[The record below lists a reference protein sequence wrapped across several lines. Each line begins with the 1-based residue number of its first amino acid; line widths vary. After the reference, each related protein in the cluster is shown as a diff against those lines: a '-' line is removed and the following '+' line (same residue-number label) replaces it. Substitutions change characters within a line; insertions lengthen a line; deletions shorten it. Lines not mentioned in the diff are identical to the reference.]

1 MNFEDAKKEAKVSKI
16 PKNVNIKKV
25 SEPNID
31 TLTYSKAVT
40 TNNKLST
47 VLKAKQALEFGK
59 YFTFVNAALKPS
71 DAKKINN
78 TKFDNLIFTNKKILE
93 VLKKIEKNMI
103 DEQDTSIRHNSKDS
117 KNKTVI
123 INGNAQNAHDEN
135 GLGLDLN
142 LIPKFKPKTK
152 PKPKPKPKPEDKT
165 NKNKTKNKPKP
176 EDKTN
181 KNKTKNKPKPED
193 KTNKDKTNKDKT
205 KEKPNPK
212 EQPKKKTKTQ
222 NKSETKTQNKSET
235 KTQNKKPNEPVKKVE
250 ASKNKVNPEKDT
262 SKPIKEVEASKNKVN
277 PEEGAK
283 ANKTEANEP
292 KANEAKANEP
302 KANEGAKR
310 TQLNKIT
317 RTFIPKAARVL
328 ARGASLVGTGI
339 TIGEGVYQY
348 VNAECEADRM
358 DAIASTTGALA
369 GMAAGAK
376 IGALAGVWAGPFGMA
391 AGALIGAGIGALAGS
406 ALGEWISGKLKTPL
420 DLIPDKFKNRGP
432 QIEYAY
438 IETKLLPLVNN
449 MPYESDED
457 YNKAFDSVENRMI
470 ELVEEMKKGTTEE
483 QQKEWD
489 KNKLINDDI
498 VTDNWR
504 FTNNSIKDWKK
515 VENLSD
521 SDLDILINDANLNDL
536 DRDRVR
542 EIKFMRNAKTN
553 TNTNAQTT
561 VSAIDRVNQ
570 AIEAEKKRLE
580 EYRKENTFDSFS
592 GLEIESD
599 NYRRSLKTIKELQQ
613 VKRTMLSQ
621 AEKGDFKSIEVDEKS
636 LEVNNNSE
644 KQFNSLTLKD
654 TSIAEFFAD
663 RNLDADSFKT
673 QWATAYS
680 SAKDISKSA
689 IADFSSIKAQD
700 IQFNKNDHLGFVSGE
715 FESGGNP
722 GVIAKDNIGYAYGA
736 WQMNSRVGALRDFVK
751 SIKGDERFA
760 RLAELTIDSPEFQNE
775 WARVAKEYPSEFL
788 EKQHEFIEKTKFKPV
803 LDYARSAGL
812 NTTNRAVQEALWSQ
826 AVQHGFEG
834 NKKIINAAV
843 KKVGK
848 SSSPDEIVRALYE
861 ARANYIN
868 GLSTLDDS
876 LKAQINDRYKRESA
890 KALGIASNEEFQNSE
905 ITKRVNSDS
914 DVSQIK
920 SNEESNSETSKNVV
934 NSDSDVSQIKSNE
947 ESNSESS
954 KNVVKTQKSNKD
966 EELAT
971 EISKIEKVPVKEMPI
986 EDLNQNITIEQVV
999 KKEESVTPQKSSNED
1014 ADLTNWTVQVPI

>member
-1 MNFEDAKKEAKVSKI
+1 
-16 PKNVNIKKV
+16 
-25 SEPNID
+25 
-31 TLTYSKAVT
+31 
-40 TNNKLST
+40 
-47 VLKAKQALEFGK
+47 
-59 YFTFVNAALKPS
+59 
-71 DAKKINN
+71 
-78 TKFDNLIFTNKKILE
+78 
-93 VLKKIEKNMI
+93 
-103 DEQDTSIRHNSKDS
+103 
-117 KNKTVI
+117 
-123 INGNAQNAHDEN
+123 
-135 GLGLDLN
+135 
-142 LIPKFKPKTK
+142 
-152 PKPKPKPKPEDKT
+152 
-165 NKNKTKNKPKP
+165 
-176 EDKTN
+176 
-181 KNKTKNKPKPED
+181 
-193 KTNKDKTNKDKT
+193 
-205 KEKPNPK
+205 
-212 EQPKKKTKTQ
+212 
-222 NKSETKTQNKSET
+222 
-235 KTQNKKPNEPVKKVE
+235 
-250 ASKNKVNPEKDT
+250 
-262 SKPIKEVEASKNKVN
+262 
-277 PEEGAK
+277 
-283 ANKTEANEP
+283 
-292 KANEAKANEP
+292 
-302 KANEGAKR
+302 
-310 TQLNKIT
+310 
-317 RTFIPKAARVL
+317 
-328 ARGASLVGTGI
+328 
-339 TIGEGVYQY
+339 
-348 VNAECEADRM
+348 M
-358 DAIASTTGALA
+358 DAVASTTGALG

-376 IGALAGVWAGPFGMA
+376 VGALAGAWAGPFGAA
-391 AGALIGAGIGALAGS
+391 AGALIGAGLGALAGS
-406 ALGEWISGKLKTPL
+406 ALGEWLSGKLKTPL

-432 QIEYAY
+432 KIEYAY
-438 IETKLLPLVNN
+438 IETKLLPLVNS

-457 YNKAFDSVENRMI
+457 YNKAFDTVEERMI

-592 GLEIESD
+592 GIEIESD

-644 KQFNSLTLKD
+644 KQFNSLTLKN
-654 TSIAEFFAD
+654 TSIAEFFAS

-673 QWATAYS
+673 QWATSYS

-760 RLAELTIDSPEFQNE
+760 RLAELEIDSPEFQNE
-775 WARVAKEYPSEFL
+775 WARVAKEYPNAFL
-788 EKQHEFIEKTKFKPV
+788 EKQHEYIEKTKFKPV
-803 LDYARSAGL
+803 LDYARRAGL
-812 NTTNRAVQEALWSQ
+812 DTTNRAVQEALWSQ

-834 NKKIINAAV
+834 NKKIIDAAV

-861 ARANYIN
+861 SRANYIN
-868 GLSTLDDS
+868 GLSTLSDS

-890 KALGIASNEEFQNSE
+890 KALGIVSNEEFQNSE
-905 ITKRVNSDS
+905 ITKNVNSDS

-920 SNEESNSETSKNVV
+920 SNEESNSE
-934 NSDSDVSQIKSNE
+934 I
-947 ESNSESS
+947 S

-1014 ADLTNWTVQVPI
+1014 ADLTNWTVQVPC